1 MKATSSQRADDATR
15 PRRDDSSSNG
25 DSDSAQAQPGPIER
39 QVRRDIDA
47 LMSEH
52 PMGEALA
59 AMAFKL
65 ASMLD
70 GSVQH
75 MAVAGI
81 NRELR
86 ETLLELA
93 RLGVD
98 DDDDLDAEL
107 SRPDVPSEIRNP
119 EEP

>member
-1 MKATSSQRADDATR
+1 MVDAEGQE
-15 PRRDDSSSNG
+15 PAFGS
-25 DSDSAQAQPGPIER
+25 IER
-39 QVRRDIDA
+39 QVRRDVDA

-107 SRPDVPSEIRNP
+107 SRPDVPSEVRNP
-119 EEP
+119 EES

>member
-1 MKATSSQRADDATR
+1 MTQ
-15 PRRDDSSSNG
+15 
-25 DSDSAQAQPGPIER
+25 
-39 QVRRDIDA
+39 
-47 LMSEH
+47 H

-65 ASMLD
+65 AGLLD

-75 MAVAGI
+75 MAVSGI

-86 ETLLELA
+86 ETLMELA

-107 SRPDVPSEIRNP
+107 SRPDVPAEVWDSKES
-119 EEP
+119 

>member
-1 MKATSSQRADDATR
+1 MAAPDGDQSR
-15 PRRDDSSSNG
+15 PRG
-25 DSDSAQAQPGPIER
+25 AIER
-39 QVRRDIDA
+39 QVRADVEA
-47 LMSEH
+47 LLSGH

-65 ASMLD
+65 AALLD

-98 DDDDLDAEL
+98 DDDDLETEL
-107 SRPDVPSEIRNP
+107 SRPDVPSEVRDP
-119 EEP
+119 EES

>member
-1 MKATSSQRADDATR
+1 MIFRTVIVARSQEGDQS
-15 PRRDDSSSNG
+15 RRDG
-25 DSDSAQAQPGPIER
+25 DQSPQFGPIER
-39 QVRRDIDA
+39 QVRADVDA

-59 AMAFKL
+59 AMAFKMARL
-65 ASMLD
+65 LD

-98 DDDDLDAEL
+98 DDDDLDVEL
-107 SRPDVPSEIRNP
+107 SRPDVPSQVRDTEDT
-119 EEP
+119 

>member
-1 MKATSSQRADDATR
+1 MSVVKSPNEGRT
-15 PRRDDSSSNG
+15 
-25 DSDSAQAQPGPIER
+25 PGAIET
-39 QVRRDIDA
+39 QVRRDVDA
-47 LMSEH
+47 LVSGH

-59 AMAFKL
+59 AMAFRL
-65 ASMLD
+65 AALCD
-70 GSVQH
+70 GEVQH
-75 MAVAGI
+75 MAIAAI

-107 SRPDVPSEIRNP
+107 SRPDMPSQVRHAEDS
-119 EEP
+119 

>member
-1 MKATSSQRADDATR
+1 MARSPEGDQSQPDESVRVGA
-15 PRRDDSSSNG
+15 
-25 DSDSAQAQPGPIER
+25 IER
-39 QVRRDIDA
+39 QVRADVGA

-65 ASMLD
+65 ARLMD

-98 DDDDLDAEL
+98 DDDGLDAEL
-107 SRPDVPSEIRNP
+107 SRPDVPSQVRDAPNT
-119 EEP
+119 

>member
-1 MKATSSQRADDATR
+1 MARSQEGDQSDQSR
-15 PRRDDSSSNG
+15 PFG
-25 DSDSAQAQPGPIER
+25 AIER
-39 QVRRDIDA
+39 QVRADVEA
-47 LMSEH
+47 LVSEH

-65 ASMLD
+65 ARLLD

-75 MAVAGI
+75 MAVAAI

-93 RLGVD
+93 SLGVD
-98 DDDDLDAEL
+98 DDDDLEAEL
-107 SRPDVPSEIRNP
+107 SRPDVPAEVRDTEDS
-119 EEP
+119 